1 MGECDIYE
9 LVNKYK
15 NADLVATIVEGGAL
29 GAVGFVGLLPNLVLS
44 TFLYYRAVQSVAL
57 FYGYDIKHD
66 STELQI
72 ASEVFTNAL
81 SPRNNTDS
89 ELSSVIAKMML
100 ITETTTVKQTVKKG
114 WTAMANKDAVT
125 LLLTQMRALTNATA
139 RKALNNAEKKVS
151 MKPCLQMYLSKLVK
165 ASAKKYRKGSSFCRC
180 IYRCNN
186 RYSSN
191 EPSY

>member
-1 MGECDIYE
+1 MP
-9 LVNKYK
+9 
-15 NADLVATIVEGGAL
+15 
-29 GAVGFVGLLPNLVLS
+29 PNLVLS

-89 ELSSVIAKMML
+89 ELSSVIAKVML

-114 WTAMANKDAVT
+114 WTAMENKDAVT
-125 LLLTQMRALTNATA
+125 LLLNQMRALTNAD
-139 RKALNNAEKKVS
+139 EKKELKNYEKRS
-151 MKPCLQMYLSKLVK
+151 
-165 ASAKKYRKGSSFCRC
+165 R
-180 IYRCNN
+180 
-186 RYSSN
+186 
-191 EPSY
+191 

>member
-1 MGECDIYE
+1 M
-9 LVNKYK
+9 
-15 NADLVATIVEGGAL
+15 
-29 GAVGFVGLLPNLVLS
+29 
-44 TFLYYRAVQSVAL
+44 YYRAVQSVAL

-114 WTAMANKDAVT
+114 WTAMASKDAVT
-125 LLLTQMRALTNATA
+125 LLLTQMRALTNAA
-139 RKALNNAEKKVS
+139 AKKALNNAEKRPRRNHVY
-151 MKPCLQMYLSKLVK
+151 Q
-165 ASAKKYRKGSSFCRC
+165 C
-180 IYRCNN
+180 I
-186 RYSSN
+186 
-191 EPSY
+191 